1 MSNNP
6 ITLVLATAFIV
17 ATLSPMMRRYWGTS
31 ALNAVRHSSIEVVV
45 RGEREE
51 LMDARWSREGVKAS
65 PMERSWLLLL
75 VPRFLMMKQA
85 SATSRSF

>member
-1 MSNNP
+1 M
-6 ITLVLATAFIV
+6 
-17 ATLSPMMRRYWGTS
+17 
-31 ALNAVRHSSIEVVV
+31 RHSSIDAVV

-51 LMDARWSREGVKAS
+51 LMVDARWRREGVRTS

-75 VPRFLMMKQA
+75 EPRFLMMKQA